1 MPTEL
6 LVARLESISL
16 LLRKLCALRRL
27 ASSNSYTKEDTAAER
42 VFAWAPCFLKLPRKR
57 RMTEKPQGTS
67 PKLHS
72 TGPDHLL
79 KAGIILRDDLDVSQ
93 TMTGAAL

>member
-1 MPTEL
+1 MGPL
-6 LVARLESISL
+6 LSE
-16 LLRKLCALRRL
+16 
-27 ASSNSYTKEDTAAER
+27 
-42 VFAWAPCFLKLPRKR
+42 LPRKR

-93 TMTGAAL
+93 TMTGAAV